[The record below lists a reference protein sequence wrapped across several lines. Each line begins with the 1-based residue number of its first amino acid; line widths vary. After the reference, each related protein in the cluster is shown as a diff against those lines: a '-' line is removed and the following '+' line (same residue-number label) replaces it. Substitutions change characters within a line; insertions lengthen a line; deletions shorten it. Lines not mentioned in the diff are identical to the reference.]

1 MNIASTQPKKH
12 AAPLNQ
18 IKPVPAAPKTFVR
31 PKNLAEELAVSLP
44 TLWRMIKRGDLPKP
58 RKLSLNVSAFDR
70 AEIEAWK
77 ESREA
82 A

>member
-1 MNIASTQPKKH
+1 MGAIIASTQPKTN
-12 AAPLNQ
+12 AAQ
-18 IKPVPAAPKTFVR
+18 PVPASVPRTFVR
-31 PKNLAEELAVSLP
+31 PKRLAEELAVSLP
-44 TLWRMIKRGDLPKP
+44 TLWRMAKRGDLPKP
-58 RKLSLNVSAFDR
+58 KKLSLNVSAFDR